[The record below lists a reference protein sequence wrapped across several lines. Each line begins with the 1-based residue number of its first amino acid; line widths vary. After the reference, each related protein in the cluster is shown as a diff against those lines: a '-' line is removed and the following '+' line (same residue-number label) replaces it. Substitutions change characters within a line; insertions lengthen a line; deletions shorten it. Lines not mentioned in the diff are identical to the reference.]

1 MTCFRVLVHLSRREG
16 SRERGLRQSERSK
29 PGTSEPRPSPS
40 QNVGINKAVYVGTT
54 LPRESHTTPHVRA
67 LLAAAGPM
75 TWQANPRQGVG
86 DDVAPTSLNKGR
98 GEVVMKALVVA
109 FYLGQKHYPV
119 DRWASG
125 GPVVA
130 EGKAGSPNAE
140 TRKRAILGKDANGIS
155 HAQRQK
161 P

>member
-1 MTCFRVLVHLSRREG
+1 MEG
-16 SRERGLRQSERSK
+16 PPCVVNR
-29 PGTSEPRPSPS
+29 
-40 QNVGINKAVYVGTT
+40 
-54 LPRESHTTPHVRA
+54 TPPPRA

-75 TWQANPRQGVG
+75 TWRANPRQGVG
-86 DDVAPTSLNKGR
+86 DDVAPTSLRLNEGR
-98 GEVVMKALVVA
+98 GEVVMQALMVA
-109 FYLGQKHYPV
+109 FYLGQKHCPV
-119 DRWASG
+119 GRWGRG

-140 TRKRAILGKDANGIS
+140 RRKHAILGKNAKGIS